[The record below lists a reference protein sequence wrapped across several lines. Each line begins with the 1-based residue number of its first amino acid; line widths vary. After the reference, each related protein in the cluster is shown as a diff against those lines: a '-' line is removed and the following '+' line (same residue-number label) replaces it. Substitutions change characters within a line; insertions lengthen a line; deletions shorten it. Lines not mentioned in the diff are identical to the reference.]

1 MLNFFDYQISLN
13 INPVLLLI
21 ALPLIVLLVWYTY
34 KFTIPQTTKLKKGLL
49 IFTRTLALFLILA
62 LIFDPTLTKITKDE
76 KRATVPVFVDNSTSI
91 KEKADSAKI
100 FDLLQSLKE
109 SENTNYQF
117 LTFGEKVAQLKED
130 DFDLIKL
137 NEPVT
142 NFENI
147 FSRLNETDDFISSAV
162 IISDGI
168 INDGSSSIYQSENI
182 KFPVYTIGIGD
193 TTKVSDVFISSILN
207 NRFLYKETETLIAA
221 EISNQNLSG
230 KNVTVS
236 LAENN
241 RILESKNIELSESG
255 INRVVFNYT
264 PKEAGRQKLTVRVN
278 QLESEVNTE
287 NNLRSKF
294 VEVMK
299 NKLNILVLSGAPSA
313 DVSAVVK
320 TINEFEEYNVLK
332 FIEINDKKTVGEN
345 LSTKLDSA
353 QIIVMI
359 SFPLNSTSQNHINQ
373 VASRIKNDNIPTFYL
388 SGSYLEELNIEPISG
403 LLPFVPTKSFNEVY
417 RAQPRIISQTSGIL
431 NTDAIDRFETSDLP
445 PIHYANKSYSI
456 KPGAEIL
463 ATANVNNVET
473 QLPLIIS
480 TSKVGNRNVSVIA
493 GNIWRWKVSP
503 KKGNKEFFRNFIRNS
518 IQWLRLKDEKQKF
531 FVQTNKDIY
540 ANGETIYLTGEL
552 YDDKLEP
559 ISDAE
564 IDINFSTSNNSY
576 KLNLSSE
583 GEGIYSGKI
592 NIPETGDVDFTAAA
606 KRNDININDFSGKF
620 NIGEVDLENL
630 QTIMQ
635 DNYLKL
641 IASNTG
647 GEFSYVDNSFDLIN
661 KIENRSK
668 DKIKVT
674 TSSFTFNLLSSEV
687 ILIIIIIILSF
698 EWFIRK
704 REGML

>member
-1 MLNFFDYQISLN
+1 M
-13 INPVLLLI
+13 
-21 ALPLIVLLVWYTY
+21 PLIVFLVWYIY
-34 KFTIPQTTKLKKGLL
+34 KYTIPQTTKIKKGLL
-49 IFTRTLALFLILA
+49 IFARTFALFLILA
-62 LIFDPTLTKITKDE
+62 LIFDPTLTKTSEDE
-76 KRATVPVFVDNSTSI
+76 QRATVPVFIDNSTSI
-91 KEKADSAKI
+91 KDKADSAKI
-100 FDLLQSLKE
+100 FELLQSLRA

-117 LTFGEKVAQLKED
+117 FTFGVRVDQLKED
-130 DFDLIKL
+130 NFDLIKL

-147 FSRLNETDDFISSAV
+147 FSQLRETGDFVSAAV

-207 NRFLYKETETLIAA
+207 NRFLYKDSETLIAA
-221 EISNQNLSG
+221 EISNQNLSNE
-230 KNVTVS
+230 NVTVS

-294 VEVMK
+294 VEVME

-313 DVSAVVK
+313 DVSAVLQ

-332 FIEINDKKTVGEN
+332 FIEINDEKTFGEN

-359 SFPLNSTSQNHINQ
+359 SFPLNSTSQNHIDQ
-373 VASRIKNDNIPTFYL
+373 VASRINNDNIPTFYL
-388 SGSYLEELNIEPISG
+388 SGNYLEELNVEPISG

-417 RAQPRIISQTSGIL
+417 RAQPKIISQTSGIL
-431 NTDAIDRFETSDLP
+431 TSEGIDRFNSSDLP
-445 PIHYANKSYSI
+445 PILYANKSYSV

-480 TSKVGNRNVSVIA
+480 TSRSGVRNISVLA
-493 GNIWRWKVSP
+493 GNIWRWKMSP
-503 KKGNKEFFRNFIRNS
+503 KK
-518 IQWLRLKDEKQKF
+518 KQQRVF
-531 FVQTNKDIY
+531 
-540 ANGETIYLTGEL
+540 
-552 YDDKLEP
+552 
-559 ISDAE
+559 
-564 IDINFSTSNNSY
+564 
-576 KLNLSSE
+576 
-583 GEGIYSGKI
+583 
-592 NIPETGDVDFTAAA
+592 
-606 KRNDININDFSGKF
+606 
-620 NIGEVDLENL
+620 
-630 QTIMQ
+630 
-635 DNYLKL
+635 
-641 IASNTG
+641 
-647 GEFSYVDNSFDLIN
+647 
-661 KIENRSK
+661 
-668 DKIKVT
+668 
-674 TSSFTFNLLSSEV
+674 
-687 ILIIIIIILSF
+687 
-698 EWFIRK
+698 
-704 REGML
+704 